1 MKHISILIISL
12 LSFLSACQDKN
23 KQEITQIIKEWQ
35 GKEIVFPEKPTFT
48 QFGNDTVPY
57 QIPESEYKIVL
68 YVDSVGCTSCILQLH
83 KWKELIEEV
92 DSLSGGTVP
101 VLFFFHPKDKRE
113 ISYLLKRDDITIP
126 VCIDKEDRFNTMN
139 NFPNNQSFQC
149 FLLDKDNKVIL
160 IGNPVHNTRIK
171 DMYLSE
177 IAIGVEKAT
186 PLSQKTTVQIEQ
198 TEFDLGT
205 MKQGEAAVVR
215 AEILNTGDAPFK
227 IHNLE
232 VSCEC
237 TTVEYNQG
245 VVSPNKALALE
256 ITQIAED
263 MGEFFRVVYI
273 YANTEQSPLTI
284 MLEGEVK

>member
-1 MKHISILIISL
+1 MKYISILIITF
-12 LSFLSACQDKN
+12 LSVLSACQDKN

-35 GKEIVFPEKPTFT
+35 GKEVVFPENPTFT
-48 QFGNDTVPY
+48 QFGNDTIPY

-92 DSLSGGTVP
+92 DSLSAGTVP

-198 TEFDLGT
+198 TEFNLGT
-205 MKQGEAAVVR
+205 MKQGEATVVR
-215 AEILNTGDAPFK
+215 TEILNTGDAPFK

-232 VSCEC
+232 ASCEC
-237 TTVEYNQG
+237 TTVKYNQG

-263 MGEFFRVVYI
+263 VGEFFRVVYI
-273 YANTEQSPLTI
+273 YGNTEQSPLTI
-284 MLEGEVK
+284 MLEGEVR

>member
-1 MKHISILIISL
+1 MKYISILIITF
-12 LSFLSACQDKN
+12 LSVLSACQDKN

-35 GKEIVFPEKPTFT
+35 GKEIVFPENPTFT
-48 QFGNDTVPY
+48 QFGQDTVPY
-57 QIPESEYKIVL
+57 QIPESEYKLLL

-83 KWKELIEEV
+83 KWKSLIEEV
-92 DSLSGGTVP
+92 DSISNGTVP
-101 VLFFFHPKDKRE
+101 VLFFFHPKDTRE

-198 TEFDLGT
+198 TEFNLGT
-205 MKQGEAAVVR
+205 MKQGEATVVR
-215 AEILNTGDAPFK
+215 TEILNTGDAPFK

-232 VSCEC
+232 ASCEC
-237 TTVEYNQG
+237 TTVKYNQR

-263 MGEFFRVVYI
+263 VGEFFRVVYI
-273 YANTEQSPLTI
+273 YGNTEQSPLTI
-284 MLEGEVK
+284 MLEGEVR